1 MSDTYEAIKRF
12 ISKMK
17 VTYSPF
23 SKKILAFFPDG
34 EGQETTLNITE
45 DAVQAVAEFLYEA
58 DPENFGWRVEI
69 GKDVYSLKLEQ
80 IYQDTP
86 DRRY

>member
-1 MSDTYEAIKRF
+1 MNTEEALERF

-17 VTYSPF
+17 ITYSPF
-23 SKKILAFFPDG
+23 SKRILAFFPDG
-34 EGQETTLNITE
+34 DSRKNTLNITE
-45 DAVQAVAEFLYEA
+45 EAIQAVAEFLYEA
-58 DPENFGWRVEI
+58 DPEKFGWRVEI